1 MDPKTEHK
9 WQERWAE
16 EGIFEPGI
24 DPGKRKY
31 LITVPYPYAND
42 SLHVGHGRTYSTA
55 DIVARFHRIMGEN
68 VLFPMAFHQSG
79 TPILAF
85 ARRMASGDRD
95 IRELYREHLKEYLG
109 SAKEI
114 ENTLDSFTE
123 PAAIADFFSN
133 VIINDFKKLGFSI
146 DWTRQ
151 FNTAEEIYQKFV
163 TWQFHRLNDAG
174 LIKKGSYPILF
185 CNEEGN
191 AVGEDDIRDGD
202 VDKVSIEELTVVIFK
217 GKSVSLAAASLRPET
232 IYGTTNV
239 WISPEGEYVKC
250 SWNGASIVISRNALE
265 KLSQQGISV
274 DDPEPISARELVR
287 HEFEVPLTGSRVKLF
302 ESTFVEPAFGTG
314 IVYSVPGH
322 SIWDFAALQES
333 GVGLHP
339 IKIIDVVSGS
349 ETVESLVESLKISG
363 TRDKVK
369 LEEATQIVYKSEFYQ
384 GKMNSLNGPYSGLT
398 VTEAREKIRAD
409 LVRDGSAFS
418 MYETSRPAQT
428 RTGYPVI
435 VAVMKDQWF
444 IDYSAP
450 WLKEKAHK
458 LVEGMSFYPDQYKK
472 SMHEVIDW
480 LRERPC
486 ARKRGL
492 GTRFPFDNQWVIESL
507 SDSTI
512 YPALYTCIV
521 PIRKIHSK
529 LGDVPPEIFDHI
541 FLGKPLKDKH
551 GCSGEIEE
559 ASRLFKYWYGVD
571 IRITAIPHFSN
582 HLAFYLMN
590 HAALFPAD
598 RYPGAIAISGLV
610 TSQGAKISK
619 SKGNVVS
626 LTKISGKYTADIY
639 RLFMAVS
646 ADTSSVV
653 DWNETDLA
661 SVRKKYDQFVN
672 LVEEFHHPPEKRKG
686 SFAQDWF
693 EASFRQRLSSF
704 KENMEKMRVRDGVV
718 SVFFDVM
725 NDLRKAEAMGADR
738 NNLFSSI
745 LSEWLIAISCAIP
758 HTAESLWQKHFPG
771 MGLVSSA
778 ILGTE
783 GVSEKDRELIES
795 EAYLQGIIEDVREI
809 GRVTG
814 RTYSRLELRV
824 SGAEH
829 LAIAKAIISGKTE
842 TLSPSQRKVIGDFM
856 KVRKNVRI
864 HDFDEYTS
872 LMQGKEILEKS
883 LGLEVSI
890 SRSVPTQTDK
900 NPWPGRPLIFLS

>member
-16 EGIFEPGI
+16 EGIFEPEI

-109 SAKEI
+109 SVKEI

-191 AVGEDDIRDGD
+191 AVGEDDIKDGD

-265 KLSQQGISV
+265 KLSQQGVSV
-274 DDPEPISARELVR
+274 DHPEPISAMELVR

-492 GTRFPFDNQWVIESL
+492 GTKFPFDNQWVIESL

-672 LVEEFHHPPEKRKG
+672 LVEEFHHPPEKRKE

-872 LMQGKEILEKS
+872 LTQGKEILEKS